1 MFAYFPAESAYFTDF
16 GWSIAENLENGM
28 IIFDCL
34 LENQAMTTAYTGEE
48 LSTISEAPMMIG
60 MAVAMVDMGIVSTA
74 IEAAAMSKEVSGAA
88 QKYPSNSIIQ
98 SVFSETAMKSGQ
110 IKMEKPDIK
119 PEDVQSGAVVDKA
132 IDAANAALTVVDGK
146 ATPEEITEFKQF
158 IYSCAEAVANAAG
171 SGLFGSGNPK
181 VSDKEAAALA
191 KIKAALAV

>member
-1 MFAYFPAESAYFTDF
+1 
-16 GWSIAENLENGM
+16 
-28 IIFDCL
+28 
-34 LENQAMTTAYTGEE
+34 MTTAYTGEE